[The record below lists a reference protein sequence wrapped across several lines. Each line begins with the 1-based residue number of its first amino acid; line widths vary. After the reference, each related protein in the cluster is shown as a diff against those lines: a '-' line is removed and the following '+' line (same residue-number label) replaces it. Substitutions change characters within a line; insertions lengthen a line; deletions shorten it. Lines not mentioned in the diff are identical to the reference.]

1 VFAAQIDLAR
11 RYDLALVVHS
21 REAWD
26 DTVELLREADGLRV
40 VVHCFTGGP
49 DEARRCLDLGTCL
62 SFSGIVTFPNAQD
75 VRDAAALCPEDRLLV
90 ETDAPFL
97 APVPRRGRPNQPAW
111 VAEVG
116 TAVARAKEMAP
127 EAVAECSAA
136 VARRVFALR

>member
-1 VFAAQIDLAR
+1 M
-11 RYDLALVVHS
+11 
-21 REAWD
+21 
-26 DTVELLREADGLRV
+26 VELLFGITR
-40 VVHCFTGGP
+40 P
-49 DEARRCLDLGTCL
+49 DEGKILIDG
-62 SFSGIVTFPNAQD
+62 
-75 VRDAAALCPEDRLLV
+75 AATSLTSPPKAIAVGFALCPEDRLLV